1 MDRIGSLSVAVIG
14 VAGSLVLLVQLPA
27 IVALPLLLVAFFFCP
42 GFLVLLSL
50 DPRSK
55 RISLAERIAL
65 APPLSLAVLVPVLLL
80 VAWLTDEV
88 GRPWTPVAVAVV
100 CAVLGVVCAVLE
112 RVHAAQSSVTQKW
125 PRVSDSGGAFL
136 GASIFMRNCWRHDI
150 PPRRVLAVGLLL
162 PLAAVGIALAWV
174 NVADGPSPPGFT
186 EFYAVDPRSGQA
198 VFASSIPLGRP
209 FSVRVGVSNR
219 EHQRRLYFLEVKVD
233 GKSVQEIGPF
243 MVEHG
248 QVWEDTIHVS
258 PSSPGRKLI
267 ELVLYVSRQD
277 STVAGSE
284 ADGTSDQW
292 IAYRHLHFWLD
303 VT

>member
-1 MDRIGSLSVAVIG
+1 MVALTMARIGSLSVAVIG

-50 DPRSK
+50 DPSSK
-55 RISLAERIAL
+55 RISLAERIPL
-65 APPLSLAVLVPVLLL
+65 APVLSLAVLAPMLLL

-100 CAVLGVVCAVLE
+100 CAVLGL
-112 RVHAAQSSVTQKW
+112 VHAAQVTITHKRPQVSHSS
-125 PRVSDSGGAFL
+125 RAFL
-136 GASIFMRNCWRHDI
+136 GASISMRDRWRHDI
-150 PPRRVLAVGLLL
+150 PPLRVLAVGLLL

-186 EFYAVDPRSGQA
+186 EFYAIEPSSGQT
-198 VFASSIPLGRP
+198 VFASSVPLGHP

-219 EHQRRLYFLEVKVD
+219 EHEPRLYFLDVKVD
-233 GKSVQEIGPF
+233 GKSVQQIGPF
-243 MVEHG
+243 MIEHG
-248 QVWEDTIHVS
+248 QVWEDTIHVL
-258 PSSPGRKLI
+258 PSSPGRKLV
-267 ELVLYVSRQD
+267 ELVLYVSPQD
-277 STVAGSE
+277 LTVAGSE
-284 ADGTSDQW
+284 VNSAPDRW
-292 IAYRHLHFWLD
+292 IAYRQLHFWLD